1 MSLPYVTNSLTPTSN
16 RAKSRMNMTL
26 WLQRCLLGLLVW
38 SGTVPN
44 SAAAE
49 AATDSRGV
57 PSPRPRLTEALR
69 AKAEGSSQDG
79 AKDSAVK
86 MDRVIV
92 REIPLPAGPPKDV
105 QREGPFSL
113 TEGGHVL
120 KSRGERFST
129 EIGLWR
135 HIDIIED
142 QRDQLR
148 QTDRIRMGVV
158 RISW

>member
-1 MSLPYVTNSLTPTSN
+1 
-16 RAKSRMNMTL
+16 MNTTL
-26 WLQRCLLGLLVW
+26 WLQGSLLGLLVCA
-38 SGTVPN
+38 GTVPN
-44 SAAAE
+44 SVAAE
-49 AATDSRGV
+49 AATDSRSL

-69 AKAEGSSQDG
+69 AKAEVSSRDG

-105 QREGPFSL
+105 QREGPFSI
-113 TEGGHVL
+113 TQGGHLL
-120 KSRGERFST
+120 KNRGERFST

-135 HIDIIED
+135 HIDLIED

-148 QTDRIRMGVV
+148 QSDRIRMGVL